1 MSCHHRKPRA
11 AAPATA
17 PGILQPCAPNRACVA
32 CRSTWHRRKA
42 VDRKEFFESTEFF
55 ARSRHKLR
63 ADRGGTLVDVAGGH
77 GLVGVLAAIFMAER
91 FERVIVRDMRRP
103 AAFDEVLAAAVEA
116 APWVEGRVVYE
127 EEKVGPHAPLPRG
140 CAVACV
146 HGCKSLTDKIIAAA
160 ADADARS
167 IACTPCCYRSTADSA
182 PDAVRRALGAPL
194 ATDIMRTIELERL
207 GFTVAWA
214 AIPPS
219 ISPMN
224 RILLAH
230 RPERD

>member
-1 MSCHHRKPRA
+1 M
-11 AAPATA
+11 
-17 PGILQPCAPNRACVA
+17 A
-32 CRSTWHRRKA
+32 CRSTSHRRKA

-63 ADRGGTLVDVAGGH
+63 ADGGGTLVDVAGGH
-77 GLVGVLAAIFMAER
+77 GLVGVLAAIFMSER
-91 FERVIVRDMRRP
+91 LERVFVRDVRRP

-167 IACTPCCYRSTADSA
+167 IACMPCCYRSTADSA

-230 RPERD
+230 RPEREADA

>member
-17 PGILQPCAPNRACVA
+17 PGILQPCAPNCACVA

-55 ARSRHKLR
+55 ARSHHKLR
-63 ADRGGTLVDVAGGH
+63 ADGGGTLVDVAGGH

-140 CAVACV
+140 CARRRRRR
-146 HGCKSLTDKIIAAA
+146 
-160 ADADARS
+160 RS
-167 IACTPCCYRSTADSA
+167 CWRQRRRQRQRCWRPSW
-182 PDAVRRALGAPL
+182 RRARAAP
-194 ATDIMRTIELERL
+194 
-207 GFTVAWA
+207 
-214 AIPPS
+214 
-219 ISPMN
+219 SP
-224 RILLAH
+224 R
-230 RPERD
+230 